1 MKPSMAHD
9 RDALWASGYDET
21 VEVNQRALIDKVL
34 ARYSGE
40 FTVFRELLQNSDDAQ
55 SSAVEIHFETEEYL
69 RRKNNKNA
77 MQPGD
82 SEGFP
87 DLKTTLVSQWT
98 FRNNGIVFRDEDWNR
113 LRKIAEGNPDEEKI
127 GAFGVGFYSLFSVT
141 EEPFVISGGHGMQF
155 HWKDKS
161 GDQLLVRRGDL
172 PSKDGPQSNPWTT
185 FEMTLREQGPVPQ
198 PFDLTRFLA
207 SSITFMVHLRSVSV
221 FFDSHRLAHLTK
233 SPGIPRELGLPKV
246 LKRSSGLGLMSVKS
260 VQSAATRIQAQVMHA
275 VYDLGTEK
283 PLVLPVGEPRKVSQ
297 GGFFSSLLSTF
308 TSHQPVLP
316 KPLPQPQVNK
326 DPTGVYTSSVT
337 LTMFNADVDVKLDK
351 KLQSEL
357 HRSTKKNPPN
367 HLNYSLIYT
376 GKDEYNVSVEEE
388 KNQPV
393 SCGSVFQGLRADLN
407 GAGQAHVFIGH
418 ATGQTTG
425 IGGHMAS
432 RFIPTVERESI
443 DLVDRNVAVWNRELL
458 YVGGYLCR
466 AAYEMELENIRM
478 LWDEAASSSNTN
490 GFLPDPQLGDW
501 LRDRFLHVLKFFTF
515 HVSTPSSDVA
525 RFLEA
530 AFFGCSTLPLKVLST
545 TGVRDASDV
554 RAPDPMFSSFLKH
567 LPVLPALV
575 LSSAPLAIK
584 SLQSKE
590 LITEITFSDVL
601 AQLRQH
607 PLNEEELVA
616 CLQWWVGVGQQ
627 DATHDTTRART
638 ELLNATILSL
648 GSGKDARPI
657 PLSMVQYF
665 IHQRMIPLDGP
676 LPDTLMPLSV
686 TKHFTQEQLKS
697 FGWREFSILDWVQH
711 IFRPDVMNANP
722 AQDVTRS
729 SEWAERVLTILAR
742 TWPSLSKESHE
753 MIKAMLAQKSC
764 IPTSSGLQ
772 KPQLAY
778 FPSANIFNDLPVVTF
793 TSGGTL
799 KGSMEKLLSFIGVRK
814 HVDLQ
819 VVFDRMVKTGDW
831 TVSDLITHL
840 VTIQSTLTPD
850 EITKLQMT
858 SAFSKEGEKA
868 LPGKKSRYRAGDLY
882 EPSVTNRQLGLP
894 IIDWGEKTKWRS
906 SSEEAKLL
914 HRLGLRKNPPLDLTV
929 KLCTSS
935 EPDIRSAAFKYLIDS
950 IPSRYPDYRRE
961 NFGHVAFIPAVND
974 FGPCLGTPNE
984 VFASHQWKDLG
995 FSIVEDAVR
1004 GVAVSKLGLNE
1015 HPPAARIVALLE
1027 KTPPQDQDVARR
1039 WFEILAAHVSDF
1051 NSSQLS
1057 IISKLPIVPTKVES
1071 GSQALRWLS
1080 PTQCYLGGA
1089 PQGQFHS
1096 KLFVFVDFGPS
1107 ANSFLSTCGSKQEPS
1122 VEEVASILVADPRRF
1137 YDLAGGYE
1145 NYLVELRNLAVNARL
1160 LSPGALARMKISP
1173 ILLGFRRQRKSRKE
1187 SNNALDLDEDDWELL
1202 YDLRKPLDVVIAD
1215 DTNAYQMFGESI
1227 YAAPQEDLVE
1237 NFYATLGSKR
1247 LSAIVKEDYR
1257 VNSEIKHSKSATD
1270 ARALLLERLP
1280 LFLHEHTHTRTKVSL
1295 SWLSNQENFKVRV
1308 FGKLTVVKS
1317 LSFGDNTLKKEQD
1330 ASAAA
1335 KRSGHGPIELW
1346 LSGSTQ
1352 VDMYE
1357 VATSL
1362 CRLLFETVKVNDA
1375 LLFMTILSTDLKA
1388 LKRRG
1393 YNVDKILRQQQ
1404 NDRKLAEA
1412 ARGSL
1417 TSVPVPDPRMS
1428 QNLEPET
1435 RSLSPSHRAKLPGG
1449 WDISPPKAVVSK
1461 PFLPPAPVPPL
1472 ITAPPVPPPKPSTP
1486 DPPPQHTV
1494 DNEDTGRHPMVPNVL
1509 NNTLQNIRRKIPGFN
1524 SPSEDALTLS
1534 QRRSPNPRTPPTV
1547 TPQSN
1552 IRSNVT
1558 MAIKGCRPEEGKLVH
1573 NRREMQTIKESLDEG
1588 YCDVSGHVAEL
1599 DHIGV
1604 MGTMKIFIAR
1614 GAPEP
1619 NTFITRKHDSL
1630 ARFIYIVTP
1639 LANVYGLPMTALHI
1653 FYDLSGGL
1661 IAFNRNGSLFL
1672 NYRFFEAWH
1681 DQDVKNGDINQA
1693 YTSWYFTLAHEI
1705 AHNLVQPHN
1714 SEHEFYFS
1722 ALCEAHIEKFLQL
1735 LSQPSDRP

>member
-1 MKPSMAHD
+1 MARD

-69 RRKNNKNA
+69 RRKNSKDA
-77 MQPGD
+77 MQPEDGV
-82 SEGFP
+82 GFP
-87 DLKTTLVSQWT
+87 DLKTTPVSQWT

-155 HWKDKS
+155 YWKDKT

-172 PSKDGPQSNPWTT
+172 PSKDVLQSNPWTS

-221 FFDSHRLAHLTK
+221 FLDSHRLAHLTK
-233 SPGIPRELGLPKV
+233 SPGVPRELGL
-246 LKRSSGLGLMSVKS
+246 LKGLKKSSGLGLMSVKS

-308 TSHQPVLP
+308 TSHHQPVLA

-376 GKDEYNVSVEEE
+376 GKDEYNVSIEEE
-388 KNQPV
+388 KSQPV

-466 AAYEMELENIRM
+466 AAYEMELENIRV
-478 LWDEAASSSNTN
+478 LWNEATSSSNTN
-490 GFLPDPQLGDW
+490 GFHPDPQLGDW

-530 AFFGCSTLPLKVLST
+530 AFFSCSTLPLKVLST

-567 LPVLPALV
+567 LPVLPAPV
-575 LSSAPLAIK
+575 LSSAPLAIRT
-584 SLQSKE
+584 LQSKE
-590 LITEITFSDVL
+590 LITDITFSDVL

-607 PLNEEELVA
+607 PLNEEELID
-616 CLQWWVGVGQQ
+616 CLKWWVGVGQQ
-627 DATHDTTRART
+627 DPTQDTTRART

-648 GSGKDARPI
+648 GSGNDARPI

-665 IHQRMIPLDGP
+665 IHQRMILLDGP

-686 TKHFTQEQLKS
+686 TKHFTQEQLRS
-697 FGWREFSILDWVQH
+697 FGWREFSILDWIQH

-722 AQDVTRS
+722 EQDVTRS
-729 SEWAERVLTILAR
+729 SEWAERVLIVLAR

-753 MIKAMLAQKSC
+753 KIKVILTQKSC

-793 TSGGTL
+793 TSGGAL
-799 KGSMEKLLSFIGVRK
+799 KGNVEKLLSFVGVRK

-831 TVSDLITHL
+831 TISDLITHL
-840 VTIQSTLTPD
+840 VTIQSTLTAD

-858 SAFSKEGEKA
+858 SAFSKEGENA
-868 LPGKKSRYRAGDLY
+868 LPGKKSRYRASDLY

-929 KLCTSS
+929 KLCASS

-950 IPSRYPDYRRE
+950 IPSKYPEYKRE
-961 NFGHVAFIPAVND
+961 NFSHIAFIPAVND
-974 FGPCLGTPNE
+974 FGPYMGTPNE
-984 VFASHQWKDLG
+984 VFTSHQWKVLG
-995 FSIVEDAVR
+995 FSVIEDTVR
-1004 GVAVSKLGLNE
+1004 DIAVSKLGLKE
-1015 HPPAARIVALLE
+1015 HPPATRIVALLE
-1027 KTPPQDQDVARR
+1027 KTPPQDQNVARR
-1039 WFEILAAHVSDF
+1039 WFEILAGHVADF
-1051 NSSQLS
+1051 SSSQLS
-1057 IISKLPIVPTKVES
+1057 IISALPIVPTQVEP

-1080 PTQCYLGGA
+1080 PSQCYLGGVSK
-1089 PQGQFHS
+1089 GQFHS

-1107 ANSFLSTCGSKQEPS
+1107 ANSFLSACGSKQEPS
-1122 VEEVASILVADPRRF
+1122 VEEVANILVTDPRRF

-1145 NYLVELRNLAVNARL
+1145 NYLVELRNLAVNTRL
-1160 LSPGALARMKISP
+1160 LSTGALARMKISP

-1187 SNNALDLDEDDWELL
+1187 SNKALDLDEDDWELL

-1215 DTNAYQMFGESI
+1215 DTNAYQIFGESI
-1227 YAAPQEDLVE
+1227 YTAPQEDLVE

-1257 VNSEIKHSKSATD
+1257 VNSEIKHNKSAADT
-1270 ARALLLERLP
+1270 RALLLERLP
-1280 LFLHEHTHTRTKVSL
+1280 LFLHEHTHARTKVSL

-1317 LSFGDNTLKKEQD
+1317 LSFGDNTLKMEQD

-1404 NDRKLAEA
+1404 NDRKLMEA
-1412 ARGSL
+1412 ARGSF
-1417 TSVPVPDPRMS
+1417 TSMPVPDPRMS
-1428 QNLEPET
+1428 QSLEPET
-1435 RSLSPSHRAKLPGG
+1435 RSLSPSHRARVPGG
-1449 WDISPPKAVVSK
+1449 WDTLPPKAIASK
-1461 PFLPPAPVPPL
+1461 PFLPPVPAPPL
-1472 ITAPPVPPPKPSTP
+1472 ITAPAVPPPKSSTP
-1486 DPPPQHTV
+1486 DAPTQHTV
-1494 DNEDTGRHPMVPNVL
+1494 DNEDVGRHPMIPNVV

-1524 SPSEDALTLS
+1524 SPSEDALTPS
-1534 QRRSPNPRTPPTV
+1534 RGRSPNLRTPPTV

-1552 IRSNVT
+1552 IRSNVA

-1573 NRREMQTIKESLDEG
+1573 NRREMQMIKESLNEG

-1599 DHIGV
+1599 DHNGV

-1614 GAPEP
+1614 DVPEP
-1619 NTFITRKHDSL
+1619 HTFIARKRDSL
-1630 ARFIYIVTP
+1630 ARFIHIVTP
-1639 LANVYGLPMTALHI
+1639 LASVYSLPMTAVHI
-1653 FYDLSGGL
+1653 FYDLAGGL

-1693 YTSWYFTLAHEI
+1693 YISWYFTLAHEI

-1722 ALCEAHIEKFLQL
+1722 ALCEAHIEKFTQL
-1735 LSQPSDRP
+1735 LSQ

>member
-1 MKPSMAHD
+1 MAHD

-69 RRKNNKNA
+69 RRKNSKDV
-77 MQPGD
+77 MQPEDGV
-82 SEGFP
+82 GFP
-87 DLKTTLVSQWT
+87 DLKCTPVSQWT

-155 HWKDKS
+155 YWKDKT

-172 PSKDGPQSNPWTT
+172 PSKDALQSNPWTT

-221 FFDSHRLAHLTK
+221 FLDSHRLAHLTK
-233 SPGIPRELGLPKV
+233 SLGVPKELELPKV
-246 LKRSSGLGLMSVKS
+246 LKKSSGLGMMSVKS
-260 VQSAATRIQAQVMHA
+260 VQSAATRIQAQVIHA

-283 PLVLPVGEPRKVSQ
+283 SLVLPVGEPRKVSQ

-308 TSHQPVLP
+308 TSHHQSVLTR
-316 KPLPQPQVNK
+316 PLPQPQANK
-326 DPTGVYTSSVT
+326 DPTGVYTSNVT

-367 HLNYSLIYT
+367 HLKYSLIYT
-376 GKDEYNVSVEEE
+376 GKDDYDVSVEEE
-388 KNQPV
+388 KRQPV

-407 GAGQAHVFIGH
+407 GTGQAHVFIGH

-443 DLVDRNVAVWNRELL
+443 DLVDRNVAIWNRELL

-478 LWDEAASSSNTN
+478 LWNEAVYNTN
-490 GFLPDPQLGDW
+490 NFHPDPQLSDW

-515 HVSTPSSDVA
+515 HASTPSSDVA

-530 AFFGCSTLPLKVLST
+530 AFFGCSALPLKVLAT
-545 TGVRDASDV
+545 TGVHDASDV
-554 RAPDPMFSSFLKH
+554 RAPDPMFSLFLKH
-567 LPVLPALV
+567 LPVLPAPV
-575 LSSAPLAIK
+575 LSSAPLAI
-584 SLQSKE
+584 STLQNKE
-590 LITEITFSDVL
+590 LITDITFSDVL

-616 CLQWWVGVGQQ
+616 CLKWWVGVGQQ
-627 DATHDTTRART
+627 DPTHDTTRART
-638 ELLNATILSL
+638 ELLNVTVLSL
-648 GSGKDARPI
+648 GSGKDAKLI
-657 PLSMVQYF
+657 PLLMARYF

-686 TKHFTQEQLKS
+686 TKHFTQEQLRS
-697 FGWREFSILDWVQH
+697 FGWREFSILDWIQH

-722 AQDVTRS
+722 VQDVTRS
-729 SEWAERVLTILAR
+729 SEWAERVLTVLAR

-753 MIKAMLAQKSC
+753 MIKTMLTQNSC

-793 TSGGTL
+793 TSGGAL
-799 KGSMEKLLSFIGVRK
+799 KGNMEKLLSFVGVRK

-831 TVSDLITHL
+831 TIPDLIMHL

-868 LPGKKSRYRAGDLY
+868 LPGKKPRYRASDLY

-906 SSEEAKLL
+906 NSEEAKLL
-914 HRLGLRKNPPLDLTV
+914 HRLGLRKSPPLDLTV
-929 KLCTSS
+929 ELCASS
-935 EPDIRSAAFKYLIDS
+935 EPDTRSAAFKYLIDS

-961 NFGHVAFIPAVND
+961 NFGHVAFIPAVNE
-974 FGPCLGTPNE
+974 FGHCMGNPNE
-984 VFASHQWKDLG
+984 VFASPQWKVLG
-995 FSIVEDAVR
+995 FSVVEDAIR
-1004 GVAVSKLGLNE
+1004 EIAVSKLGLKE
-1015 HPPAARIVALLE
+1015 HPPATRVVALLE
-1027 KTPPQDQDVARR
+1027 KTPPYDQNIARR
-1039 WFEILAAHVSDF
+1039 WFEILAGHVADF
-1051 NSSQLS
+1051 SSSQLS
-1057 IISKLPIVPTKVES
+1057 IISGLPIVPTQVES

-1080 PTQCYLGGA
+1080 PSQCYLGGA
-1089 PQGQFHS
+1089 SKAQFHS

-1107 ANSFLSTCGSKQEPS
+1107 ANSFLSVCGSKQEPS

-1160 LSPGALARMKISP
+1160 LSTGALARMKVSP

-1187 SNNALDLDEDDWELL
+1187 SNKSLDIDEDDWELL

-1227 YAAPQEDLVE
+1227 YTAPQEDLVE

-1257 VNSEIKHSKSATD
+1257 VGSEIKHNKSAAD

-1295 SWLSNQENFKVRV
+1295 NWLSNQENFKVRV
-1308 FGKLTVVKS
+1308 FGRLTVVKS
-1317 LSFGDNTLKKEQD
+1317 LSFGDNTLKREQD

-1335 KRSGHGPIELW
+1335 KRSGYGPIELW

-1352 VDMYE
+1352 MDMYE

-1404 NDRKLAEA
+1404 NDRKSVEA
-1412 ARGSL
+1412 ARGRS
-1417 TSVPVPDPRMS
+1417 TPVPALPDPRMS
-1428 QNLEPET
+1428 QSLEPET
-1435 RSLSPSHRAKLPGG
+1435 RSLSPPHRARLPGG
-1449 WDISPPKAVVSK
+1449 WDTSPPKAIASK
-1461 PFLPPAPVPPL
+1461 PFLPPASAPPL
-1472 ITAPPVPPPKPSTP
+1472 ITVPLVPPRSSTP
-1486 DPPPQHTV
+1486 DAPPQRTA
-1494 DNEDTGRHPMVPNVL
+1494 DNEDVGRHPMIPNVVNNTM

-1524 SPSEDALTLS
+1524 SSSEDTLNLS
-1534 QRRSPNPRTPPTV
+1534 QGSPNPRTPPTV

-1552 IRSNVT
+1552 IRSNVA

-1573 NRREMQTIKESLDEG
+1573 NRREMQTIKESLNEG

-1599 DHIGV
+1599 DHVGV

-1614 GAPEP
+1614 GVPEP
-1619 NTFITRKHDSL
+1619 HTFVAKKHDSL
-1630 ARFIYIVTP
+1630 ARFIHIVTP
-1639 LANVYGLPMTALHI
+1639 LANVYSLPMTALHI
-1653 FYDLSGGL
+1653 FYDLAGGL

-1693 YTSWYFTLAHEI
+1693 YISWYFTLAHEI

-1722 ALCEAHIEKFLQL
+1722 ALCEAHIEKFTQL
-1735 LSQPSDRP
+1735 LSQ

>member
-1 MKPSMAHD
+1 MAHD

-55 SSAVEIHFETEEYL
+55 SSAVEIYFETEEYL
-69 RRKNNKNA
+69 RQKNSEDA
-77 MQPGD
+77 MQPED
-82 SEGFP
+82 SAGFP
-87 DLKTTLVSQWT
+87 DLKATPISQWT
-98 FRNNGIVFRDEDWNR
+98 FRNNGFVFRDEDWNR

-155 HWKDKS
+155 YWKDKT

-172 PSKDGPQSNPWTT
+172 PSKDVLQSNPWTT

-221 FFDSHRLAHLTK
+221 FLDSHRLAHLTK
-233 SPGIPRELGLPKV
+233 SSGVPRELELPKA
-246 LKRSSGLGLMSVKS
+246 LKKSSGSGLMNVKT
-260 VQSAATRIQAQVMHA
+260 TRIQAQVMHA

-283 PLVLPVGEPRKVSQ
+283 PLVLPVGETPKVSQ
-297 GGFFSSLLSTF
+297 GGFFSTLLSTF
-308 TSHQPVLP
+308 TSHHQPVLA
-316 KPLPQPQVNK
+316 KPLPQPQTNK
-326 DPTGVYTSSVT
+326 DPTGVYNSSVT

-357 HRSTKKNPPN
+357 HRSTKKNPPA

-376 GKDEYNVSVEEE
+376 GKDEYN
-388 KNQPV
+388 
-393 SCGSVFQGLRADLN
+393 GLRADLN

-443 DLVDRNVAVWNRELL
+443 DLVDRNVAIWNRELL

-466 AAYEMELENIRM
+466 AAYEIELENIRM
-478 LWDEAASSSNTN
+478 LWNEASSSSNTN
-490 GFLPDPQLGDW
+490 DFHPDPQLGNW
-501 LRDRFLHVLKFFTF
+501 LRDRFLHVVKFFTF
-515 HVSTPSSDVA
+515 HISTPSSDVA
-525 RFLEA
+525 RFLET

-554 RAPDPMFSSFLKH
+554 RAPDPMFSSFLKQ
-567 LPVLPALV
+567 LPVLPASV
-575 LSSAPLAIK
+575 LSSAPLAIRT
-584 SLQSKE
+584 LQSKG
-590 LITEITFSDVL
+590 LITDITFPDVL

-607 PLNEEELVA
+607 PLNEEELIA
-616 CLQWWVGVGQQ
+616 CLKWLVGQQ
-627 DATHDTTRART
+627 NPTQDATRART
-638 ELLNATILSL
+638 ELLHATILSL
-648 GSGKDARPI
+648 GSGEDARPI

-676 LPDTLMPLSV
+676 LPDTLMPLSI
-686 TKHFTQEQLKS
+686 TKHFTQEQLRS
-697 FGWREFSILDWVQH
+697 FGWREFSILDWIQY

-729 SEWAERVLTILAR
+729 PEWAERVLTVLAR
-742 TWPSLSKESHE
+742 TWPSSSKESHE
-753 MIKAMLAQKSC
+753 RIKAILVQKSC

-778 FPSANIFNDLPVVTF
+778 FPGANIFNDLPVVTF
-793 TSGGTL
+793 TSGGAL
-799 KGSMEKLLSFIGVRK
+799 KGNVEKLLSFVGVRK

-831 TVSDLITHL
+831 TISDLITHL

-858 SAFSKEGEKA
+858 SAFSREGENA
-868 LPGKKSRYRAGDLY
+868 LSGKKSRYRASDLY
-882 EPSVTNRQLGLP
+882 EPSITNRQLGLP

-914 HRLGLRKNPPLDLTV
+914 HRLGLRICPPLDSTI
-929 KLCTSS
+929 KLCASS
-935 EPDIRSAAFKYLIDS
+935 ELEIRSAAFKYLIDS
-950 IPSRYPDYRRE
+950 IPSKYPDYRRE
-961 NFGHVAFIPAVND
+961 DFGHVAFIPAVDN
-974 FGPCLGTPNE
+974 FGPCMRTPNE
-984 VFASHQWKDLG
+984 VFASRQWKVLG
-995 FSIVEDAVR
+995 FSVVEDAVR
-1004 GVAVSKLGLNE
+1004 DIAVSKLGLKE
-1015 HPPAARIVALLE
+1015 HPPATRIVALLE
-1027 KTPPQDQDVARR
+1027 KTSPQDQNVARR
-1039 WFEILAAHVSDF
+1039 WFEILSGHVADF
-1051 NSSQLS
+1051 SSSQLS
-1057 IISKLPIVPTKVES
+1057 IISGLPIVPTQVES
-1071 GSQALRWLS
+1071 GSEALRWLS
-1080 PTQCYLGGA
+1080 PGQCYLGG
-1089 PQGQFHS
+1089 PSKGQFHS

-1107 ANSFLSTCGSKQEPS
+1107 GNSFLSACGSKQEPS

-1160 LSPGALARMKISP
+1160 LSTSALARMRVSP

-1187 SNNALDLDEDDWELL
+1187 SNKALNLDEEDWELL

-1215 DTNAYQMFGESI
+1215 DINAYQMFGESI
-1227 YAAPQEDLVE
+1227 YTAPQEDLVE
-1237 NFYATLGSKR
+1237 SSKR
-1247 LSAIVKEDYR
+1247 LSVIVKEDYR
-1257 VNSEIKHSKSATD
+1257 VNSEMKHNKSAVDT
-1270 ARALLLERLP
+1270 RALLLERLP

-1317 LSFGDNTLKKEQD
+1317 LSFGDNTLKREQD
-1330 ASAAA
+1330 ASAVA

-1352 VDMYE
+1352 VDI

-1404 NDRKLAEA
+1404 NDRTLVES
-1412 ARGSL
+1412 RGSS
-1417 TSVPVPDPRMS
+1417 TRVPAPDPRMS
-1428 QNLEPET
+1428 QSFKSET
-1435 RSLSPSHRAKLPGG
+1435 RSLSPPHDRTRVPGD
-1449 WDISPPKAVVSK
+1449 WNTSPPKAVASK
-1461 PFLPPAPVPPL
+1461 PFLPPAPAPPL
-1472 ITAPPVPPPKPSTP
+1472 ITAPPVLPAKSSSP
-1486 DPPPQHTV
+1486 DGPPQRTV
-1494 DNEDTGRHPMVPNVL
+1494 DNGDVVRHPRIPNVV
-1509 NNTLQNIRRKIPGFN
+1509 NNTLQNIKRKIPGFN
-1524 SPSEDALTLS
+1524 SPSEDTLALS
-1534 QRRSPNPRTPPTV
+1534 QGSLNPRTPPTV
-1547 TPQSN
+1547 TPQSD
-1552 IRSNVT
+1552 IRSNVA

-1599 DHIGV
+1599 DYIGV

-1614 GAPEP
+1614 NVPEP
-1619 NTFITRKHDSL
+1619 HTFITRKHDSL
-1630 ARFIYIVTP
+1630 ARFIHVVTP
-1639 LANVYGLPMTALHI
+1639 LANVYSLPMTALHI
-1653 FYDLSGGL
+1653 FYDLEGGL

-1681 DQDVKNGDINQA
+1681 DQDVKNANINQA
-1693 YTSWYFTLAHEI
+1693 YISWYFTLAHEI

-1722 ALCEAHIEKFLQL
+1722 ALCEAHIVQFAQI
-1735 LSQPSDRP
+1735 LSQQPGRP

>member
-1 MKPSMAHD
+1 MAHD

-55 SSAVEIHFETEEYL
+55 SSAVEIYFETEEYL
-69 RRKNNKNA
+69 RRKNSGKDA
-77 MQPGD
+77 IQPGD
-82 SEGFP
+82 GVHFP
-87 DLKTTLVSQWT
+87 DLKTTPVAQWT
-98 FRNNGIVFRDEDWNR
+98 FRNNGVVFRDEDWNR

-155 HWKDKS
+155 YWKDKT
-161 GDQLLVRRGDL
+161 GDQLFVRRGDL
-172 PSKDGPQSNPWTT
+172 PSRNIPQSNPWTT
-185 FEMTLREQGPVPQ
+185 FEMTLREQGPIPQ

-221 FFDSHRLAHLTK
+221 FLDSHRLSHLTK
-233 SPGIPRELGLPKV
+233 SPGVPKELGLPKL
-246 LKRSSGLGLMSVKS
+246 LKNSSGSGLMSVKS

-275 VYDLGTEK
+275 VYDLGTQK
-283 PLVLPVGEPRKVSQ
+283 PPVVPVEEPRRPVSH

-308 TSHQPVLP
+308 TSHHQAVVA
-316 KPLPQPQVNK
+316 KPLLQPQIQK
-326 DPTGVYTSSVT
+326 DPMGVYSSSVT

-376 GKDEYNVSVEEE
+376 GKDEYNSSIEEE
-388 KNQPV
+388 KSQLV

-407 GAGQAHVFIGH
+407 GTGQARVFIGH

-466 AAYEMELENIRM
+466 TAYEMELENIRI
-478 LWDEAASSSNTN
+478 LWNEATSSSNTN
-490 GFLPDPQLGDW
+490 VFHSDPQLRDW

-530 AFFGCSTLPLKVLST
+530 AFFGCSTSPLKVLST
-545 TGVRDASDV
+545 AGVCDASDV
-554 RAPDPMFSSFLKH
+554 RAPDPMFSLFLKH
-567 LPVLPALV
+567 LPVLPEAV
-575 LSSAPLAIK
+575 LSSAPLAIRA
-584 SLQSKE
+584 LQSKG
-590 LITEITFSDVL
+590 LIADITFRDVL

-616 CLQWWVGVGQQ
+616 CLKWWVGVGQQ
-627 DATHDTTRART
+627 DSTHDTTRIRT

-648 GSGKDARPI
+648 GSGKDTRVI

-676 LPDTLMPLSV
+676 LPDTLMPPSI
-686 TKHFTQEQLKS
+686 TKQFSQEQLRS
-697 FGWREFSILDWVQH
+697 FGWREFSILDWMQH
-711 IFRPDVMNANP
+711 ILKPDVMNANL
-722 AQDVTRS
+722 AQDMTRS
-729 SEWAERVLTILAR
+729 SEWAERVLTVLAR

-753 MIKAMLAQKSC
+753 IIKSMLAQKAC

-772 KPQLAY
+772 KPELSY
-778 FPSANIFNDLPVVTF
+778 FPSANIFNDLPVVNF
-793 TSGGTL
+793 TSGSGV
-799 KGSMEKLLSFIGVRK
+799 KGMEKLLSFIGVRK
-814 HVDLQ
+814 HVELQ

-831 TVSDLITHL
+831 TISDLIAHL
-840 VTIQSTLTPD
+840 VTIQSMLNPD
-850 EITKLQMT
+850 EMTKLQMT
-858 SAFSKEGEKA
+858 SAFSKEGENA
-868 LPGKKSRYRAGDLY
+868 PPGKKKPRYRASDLY
-882 EPSVTNRQLGLP
+882 EPCATNRQLGLP
-894 IIDWGEKTKWRS
+894 IIDWGEKVKWRS
-906 SSEEAKLL
+906 NSEEAKLL
-914 HRLGLRKNPPLDLTV
+914 CRLGLRKYPPLDSTV
-929 KLCTSS
+929 KLCASS

-950 IPSRYPDYRRE
+950 IPSRYPDYRCE
-961 NFGHVAFIPAVND
+961 NFGHVAFIPAVNE
-974 FGPCLGTPNE
+974 FGSSMGTVNE
-984 VFASHQWKDLG
+984 VFASPQWKAFG
-995 FSIVEDAVR
+995 FSVVQDTVR
-1004 GVAVSKLGLNE
+1004 DVAVSKLGLKE
-1015 HPPAARIVALLE
+1015 HPPATKIVALLE
-1027 KTPPQDQDVARR
+1027 KTPPQDHDVARR
-1039 WFEILAAHVSDF
+1039 WFEILAGRVADF
-1051 NSSQLS
+1051 SQSQLS
-1057 IISKLPIVPTKVES
+1057 ILSTLPIVPTQVELQT
-1071 GSQALRWLS
+1071 GSQTLRWLS
-1080 PTQCYLGGA
+1080 PSQCYLGGA
-1089 PQGQFHS
+1089 SKGQFHS

-1137 YDLAGGYE
+1137 YDLTGGYE
-1145 NYLVELRNLAVNARL
+1145 NYTIELRNLAVNARL
-1160 LSPGALARMKISP
+1160 LSTTAIARMKVSP

-1187 SNNALDLDEDDWELL
+1187 CNKALDLDEDDWELL
-1202 YDLRKPLDVVIAD
+1202 HDLRKPLDVLIAD

-1227 YAAPQEDLVE
+1227 YTAPQEDLLE
-1237 NFYATLGSKR
+1237 NFYVALGSKR
-1247 LSAIVKEDYR
+1247 LSIIVKEDYR
-1257 VNSEIKHSKSATD
+1257 VSSEMKHNKSATD

-1295 SWLSNQENFKVRV
+1295 SWLSNEENFKVRV

-1317 LSFGDNTLKKEQD
+1317 LSFGDSTLKREQD

-1346 LSGSTQ
+1346 LSGNSQ

-1404 NDRKLAEA
+1404 NDRKLVED
-1412 ARGSL
+1412 ARRSQAFAPVP
-1417 TSVPVPDPRMS
+1417 TSVPDPRMS
-1428 QNLEPET
+1428 QNLDPKP
-1435 RSLSPSHRAKLPGG
+1435 RSLSPPHRAGVPGG
-1449 WDISPPKAVVSK
+1449 WDTLPPKAVASK
-1461 PFLPPAPVPPL
+1461 PFLPPTSAPPL
-1472 ITAPPVPPPKPSTP
+1472 LSAPPVPPKPSTP
-1486 DPPPQHTV
+1486 DVPLQSTV
-1494 DNEDTGRHPMVPNVL
+1494 NDEDVGRHPIIPNIM
-1509 NNTLQNIRRKIPGFN
+1509 NNTLQNIRRRIPGFN
-1524 SPSEDALTLS
+1524 GPSEDSLTPS
-1534 QRRSPNPRTPPTV
+1534 QGRSPNQRTPQTV

-1552 IRSNVT
+1552 IRSNVA

-1573 NRREMQTIKESLDEG
+1573 NRREMETIKESLNEG

-1599 DHIGV
+1599 DYIGV

-1614 GAPEP
+1614 GE
-1619 NTFITRKHDSL
+1619 KHDSL
-1630 ARFIYIVTP
+1630 ARFIHVVTP
-1639 LANVYGLPMTALHI
+1639 LANVYNLPVTALHI
-1653 FYDLSGGL
+1653 FYDLTGGL
-1661 IAFNRNGSLFL
+1661 IAFNRSGSLFL
-1672 NYRFFEAWH
+1672 NHRFFEAWH
-1681 DQDVKNGDINQA
+1681 DKDVKNGDVNQA
-1693 YTSWYFTLAHEI
+1693 HISWYFTLAHEI

-1722 ALCEAHIEKFLQL
+1722 ALCEAHIEQFTQL
-1735 LSQPSDRP
+1735 LSQQSDRP

>member
-1 MKPSMAHD
+1 MAHD
-9 RDALWASGYDET
+9 RDTLWASGYDET

-55 SSAVEIHFETEEYL
+55 SSAVEIYFETEEYL
-69 RRKNNKNA
+69 RRNISKDT
-77 MQPGD
+77 MQPEDGV
-82 SEGFP
+82 GLP
-87 DLKTTLVSQWT
+87 DLKATPVAQWT

-155 HWKDKS
+155 YWKDKT

-172 PSKDGPQSNPWTT
+172 PSKDVPQSNPWTT
-185 FEMTLREQGPVPQ
+185 FEMTLREQGPIPQ

-221 FFDSHRLAHLTK
+221 FLDSHRLAHLAK
-233 SPGIPRELGLPKV
+233 SPGVPKELGLPKV
-246 LKRSSGLGLMSVKS
+246 LKNSSSSGLMSVKS
-260 VQSAATRIQAQVMHA
+260 VQSADTRIRAQVMHA
-275 VYDLGTEK
+275 VYDLGTER
-283 PLVLPVGEPRKVSQ
+283 PLVLAIEEPRKGSQ

-308 TSHQPVLP
+308 TSHHQAVLA
-316 KPLPQPQVNK
+316 KPLPQTQIKK
-326 DPTGVYTSSVT
+326 DPKEVYTSSVT

-351 KLQSEL
+351 KLQNEL

-376 GKDEYNVSVEEE
+376 GKDEYSVSVEEE
-388 KNQPV
+388 KSQPV

-466 AAYEMELENIRM
+466 AAYEIELENIRM
-478 LWDEAASSSNTN
+478 LWNGATSPSSTN
-490 GFLPDPQLGDW
+490 GFHPDPELRDW

-530 AFFGCSTLPLKVLST
+530 AFFGCSTSPLKVLST

-554 RAPDPMFSSFLKH
+554 RAPDPMFSLFLKH
-567 LPVLPALV
+567 LPVLPDPV
-575 LSSAPLAIK
+575 LSSAPLAIRA
-584 SLQSKE
+584 LQSKE
-590 LITEITFSDVL
+590 LITDITFSDVL
-601 AQLRQH
+601 TQLRQH
-607 PLNEEELVA
+607 PLNEEELLA
-616 CLQWWVGVGQQ
+616 CLKWWVGVGQQ
-627 DATHDTTRART
+627 DPTHDTKRART

-648 GSGKDARPI
+648 GSGKDARVI

-665 IHQRMIPLDGP
+665 IQQRMIPLDGP
-676 LPDTLMPLSV
+676 LPDTLMPLSI
-686 TKHFTQEQLKS
+686 TKHFTQEQLRS
-697 FGWREFSILDWVQH
+697 FGWREFSILDWMQH

-729 SEWAERVLTILAR
+729 SEWAERVLTVLAR

-753 MIKAMLAQKSC
+753 IIKATLAQKMC

-772 KPQLAY
+772 KPELSY

-793 TSGGTL
+793 VSGVVI
-799 KGSMEKLLSFIGVRK
+799 KGSVEKLLSFIGVRK

-831 TVSDLITHL
+831 TISDLIMHL

-850 EITKLQMT
+850 EISKLQMT
-858 SAFSKEGEKA
+858 SAFSKEGENA
-868 LPGKKSRYRAGDLY
+868 PPGTKKSRYRASELY
-882 EPSVTNRQLGLP
+882 EPSATNRQLGLS

-914 HRLGLRKNPPLDLTV
+914 YRLGLRKNPPLDLTV
-929 KLCTSS
+929 KLCASS

-950 IPSRYPDYRRE
+950 IPSRYPDYRRD

-974 FGPCLGTPNE
+974 SGPHMGTPNE
-984 VFASHQWKDLG
+984 VFASHQWKVLG
-995 FSIVEDAVR
+995 FSVVHDAVR
-1004 GVAVSKLGLNE
+1004 DIAVSKLGLKE
-1015 HPPAARIVALLE
+1015 HPPATRIVALLE
-1027 KTPPQDQDVARR
+1027 KTPPRDQNVARQ
-1039 WFEILAAHVSDF
+1039 WFEILAGHVADF
-1051 NSSQLS
+1051 SSSQIS
-1057 IISKLPIVPTKVES
+1057 IISGLPIVPTQVEP

-1080 PTQCYLGGA
+1080 PSQCYLGGA
-1089 PQGQFHS
+1089 SKGQFHS

-1107 ANSFLSTCGSKQEPS
+1107 ANSFLSTCGSKLEPS

-1137 YDLAGGYE
+1137 YDLAGGNE
-1145 NYLVELRNLAVNARL
+1145 NYLIELRNLAVNARL
-1160 LSPGALARMKISP
+1160 LSTGAVARMKVSP
-1173 ILLGFRRQRKSRKE
+1173 ILIGFRRQRKPRKE
-1187 SNNALDLDEDDWELL
+1187 SDKALDLDEDDWELL

-1227 YAAPQEDLVE
+1227 YTAPQEDLLE
-1237 NFYATLGSKR
+1237 NFYAALGSKR

-1257 VNSEIKHSKSATD
+1257 VNSEMKHNKSAAD

-1295 SWLSNQENFKVRV
+1295 SWLSNEENFKVRV

-1317 LSFGDNTLKKEQD
+1317 LSFGDSTLKREQD

-1375 LLFMTILSTDLKA
+1375 LLFMTILSTDLKS

-1404 NDRKLAEA
+1404 NDRKLVEA
-1412 ARGSL
+1412 TRNRVPPVP
-1417 TSVPVPDPRMS
+1417 TSVSDPELR
-1428 QNLEPET
+1428 P
-1435 RSLSPSHRAKLPGG
+1435 LSPSHRARVPGG
-1449 WDISPPKAVVSK
+1449 WDTSPPKAVASK
-1461 PFLPPAPVPPL
+1461 PFLPPAPAPPL
-1472 ITAPPVPPPKPSTP
+1472 IPAPPSGEDDFGGGTTAPP
-1486 DPPPQHTV
+1486 QRTV
-1494 DNEDTGRHPMVPNVL
+1494 DNEDVGRRPMIPNVV

-1524 SPSEDALTLS
+1524 SPSEEALTPS
-1534 QRRSPNPRTPPTV
+1534 QGRSPNPRTPPTV

-1552 IRSNVT
+1552 IRSNVA

-1599 DHIGV
+1599 DHIGA

-1614 GAPEP
+1614 DVPEP
-1619 NTFITRKHDSL
+1619 HTFIKRKHDSL
-1630 ARFIYIVTP
+1630 ARFIHIVTP
-1639 LANVYGLPMTALHI
+1639 LANVYSLPMTSLHV
-1653 FYDLSGGL
+1653 FYDLAGGL

-1672 NYRFFEAWH
+1672 NHRFFEAWH
-1681 DQDVKNGDINQA
+1681 DQDVKNGDVNQA
-1693 YTSWYFTLAHEI
+1693 HISWYFTLAHEI

-1722 ALCEAHIEKFLQL
+1722 ALCEAHIEKFTQL
-1735 LSQPSDRP
+1735 LSQ

>member
-1 MKPSMAHD
+1 MAHD

-69 RRKNNKNA
+69 RRKNGKDA
-77 MQPGD
+77 VQPED
-82 SEGFP
+82 DVGFP
-87 DLKTTLVSQWT
+87 DLKTTPVSQWT

-155 HWKDKS
+155 YWKEKT

-172 PSKDGPQSNPWTT
+172 PSKDVLQSNPWTT

-221 FFDSHRLAHLTK
+221 FLDSHRLAHLTK
-233 SPGIPRELGLPKV
+233 SPGVPKELGLSKV
-246 LKRSSGLGLMSVKS
+246 LKKSSGSGLMSVKS

-308 TSHQPVLP
+308 TSHNQPVLA

-388 KNQPV
+388 KSQPV

-443 DLVDRNVAVWNRELL
+443 DLVDIVWNRELL

-466 AAYEMELENIRM
+466 AAYEMELENIRV
-478 LWDEAASSSNTN
+478 LWNEAASSSNTN
-490 GFLPDPQLGDW
+490 GFHPDPQLGDW
-501 LRDRFLHVLKFFTF
+501 LRDRFLHVLRFFTF
-515 HVSTPSSDVA
+515 HASTPSSDVA

-567 LPVLPALV
+567 LPVLPAPV
-575 LSSAPLAIK
+575 LSSAPLAIRT
-584 SLQSKE
+584 LQSKE
-590 LITEITFSDVL
+590 LITDITFSDVL

-607 PLNEEELVA
+607 PLNEEELIA
-616 CLQWWVGVGQQ
+616 CLKWWVGVGQQ
-627 DATHDTTRART
+627 DPTHDTTRART

-648 GSGKDARPI
+648 GSGNDIRPI

-697 FGWREFSILDWVQH
+697 FGWREFLILDWIQH

-729 SEWAERVLTILAR
+729 SEWAERVLTVLAR
-742 TWPSLSKESHE
+742 TWSSLSKESHE
-753 MIKAMLAQKSC
+753 TVKAILAQKSC

-772 KPQLAY
+772 KPHLAY

-799 KGSMEKLLSFIGVRK
+799 KGNVEKLLSFVGVRK

-831 TVSDLITHL
+831 TISDLITHL
-840 VTIQSTLTPD
+840 VTIQSTLTAD

-868 LPGKKSRYRAGDLY
+868 LPGKKSRYRASDLY

-929 KLCTSS
+929 KLCASS

-961 NFGHVAFIPAVND
+961 NFGLY
-974 FGPCLGTPNE
+974 CLHT
-984 VFASHQWKDLG
+984 
-995 FSIVEDAVR
+995 SIIEDTVR
-1004 GVAVSKLGLNE
+1004 DIAVSKLGLKE
-1015 HPPAARIVALLE
+1015 HPPATRIVALLE
-1027 KTPPQDQDVARR
+1027 KTPPQDKNVARR
-1039 WFEILAAHVSDF
+1039 WFEILAGHVADF
-1051 NSSQLS
+1051 SSSQLS
-1057 IISKLPIVPTKVES
+1057 IISGLPIVPTQVES

-1080 PTQCYLGGA
+1080 PSQCYLGGA
-1089 PQGQFHS
+1089 SKGQFHS

-1107 ANSFLSTCGSKQEPS
+1107 ANSFLSACGSKQEPS
-1122 VEEVASILVADPRRF
+1122 VEEVANILVADPRRF

-1160 LSPGALARMKISP
+1160 LSTGALARMKISP

-1187 SNNALDLDEDDWELL
+1187 SNKALDLDEDDWELL

-1227 YAAPQEDLVE
+1227 YTAPQEDLIE

-1247 LSAIVKEDYR
+1247 LSAVVKEDYR
-1257 VNSEIKHSKSATD
+1257 VNSEMKHNKSAADT
-1270 ARALLLERLP
+1270 RALLLERLP

-1295 SWLSNQENFKVRV
+1295 NWLSNQENFKVRV
-1308 FGKLTVVKS
+1308 FGKLSVVKS
-1317 LSFGDNTLKKEQD
+1317 LSFGDNTLKMEQD

-1335 KRSGHGPIELW
+1335 KRLGHGPIELW

-1404 NDRKLAEA
+1404 NDRKLVEA
-1412 ARGSL
+1412 ARGSF

-1435 RSLSPSHRAKLPGG
+1435 RSLSPSHRARVPGS
-1449 WDISPPKAVVSK
+1449 WNTSPPKAVASK
-1461 PFLPPAPVPPL
+1461 PFLPPAPAPPL
-1472 ITAPPVPPPKPSTP
+1472 ITALAVAPPESSTP
-1486 DPPPQHTV
+1486 DAPPQHIV
-1494 DNEDTGRHPMVPNVL
+1494 DNEDVGRHPMIPNVV

-1534 QRRSPNPRTPPTV
+1534 RGRSPNPRTPPTV

-1552 IRSNVT
+1552 IRSNVA

-1573 NRREMQTIKESLDEG
+1573 NRREMQTIKESLNEG

-1599 DHIGV
+1599 DHNGV
-1604 MGTMKIFIAR
+1604 MGTMKIFVAR
-1614 GAPEP
+1614 DVPEP
-1619 NTFITRKHDSL
+1619 QSFIARKHDSL
-1630 ARFIYIVTP
+1630 ARFIHTVTP
-1639 LANVYGLPMTALHI
+1639 LANVYSLPMTALHI
-1653 FYDLSGGL
+1653 FYDLAGGL

-1681 DQDVKNGDINQA
+1681 DQDVKNGDIKQA
-1693 YTSWYFTLAHEI
+1693 YISWYFTLAHEI

-1722 ALCEAHIEKFLQL
+1722 ALCEAHIEKFTQL
-1735 LSQPSDRP
+1735 LSQ

>member
-1 MKPSMAHD
+1 MAHD

-55 SSAVEIHFETEEYL
+55 SSVVEIYFETEEYL
-69 RRKNNKNA
+69 RRKNGEDA
-77 MQPGD
+77 MQPEDGV
-82 SEGFP
+82 GFP
-87 DLKTTLVSQWT
+87 DLKATPVSQWT

-155 HWKDKS
+155 YWKDKT

-172 PSKDGPQSNPWTT
+172 PSKDALQPNPWTT

-207 SSITFMVHLRSVSV
+207 SSITFMVHIRSVSV
-221 FFDSHRLAHLTK
+221 FIDTHRLAHLTK
-233 SPGIPRELGLPKV
+233 SPGVPRELELPKV
-246 LKRSSGLGLMSVKS
+246 LKKSSGSGLMSVKS
-260 VQSAATRIQAQVMHA
+260 VQSAATRIQAHVMHA
-275 VYDLGTEK
+275 VYALGTEK
-283 PLVLPVGEPRKVSQ
+283 PLILTVEEPPKVSQ

-308 TSHQPVLP
+308 TSHHQPVLA
-316 KPLPQPQVNK
+316 KPLPQPQVNR
-326 DPTGVYTSSVT
+326 DPTEVYTSSVT

-376 GKDEYNVSVEEE
+376 GKDEYNVSLDEE
-388 KNQPV
+388 KSQPV
-393 SCGSVFQGLRADLN
+393 SSGSVFQGLRADLN

-443 DLVDRNVAVWNRELL
+443 DLVDRNVAIWNRELL

-478 LWDEAASSSNTN
+478 LWNEALNSTNTN
-490 GFLPDPQLGDW
+490 GFHPDPQLRDW

-567 LPVLPALV
+567 LPVLPAPIL
-575 LSSAPLAIK
+575 LSASLAIRT
-584 SLQSKE
+584 LQGKG
-590 LITEITFSDVL
+590 LITNITFSDVL

-607 PLNEEELVA
+607 PLNEDELVA
-616 CLQWWVGVGQQ
+616 CLKWLVGQQ
-627 DATHDTTRART
+627 DPTHDATRART

-648 GSGKDARPI
+648 GSGKDAKPI

-676 LPDTLMPLSV
+676 LPDSLMPLSV
-686 TKHFTQEQLKS
+686 TKHFTQEQLRS
-697 FGWREFSILDWVQH
+697 FGWREFLILDWIQH

-729 SEWAERVLTILAR
+729 SEWAERVLTVLAR

-753 MIKAMLAQKSC
+753 KIKAMFIQKSC
-764 IPTSSGLQ
+764 IPTSSGLY

-793 TSGGTL
+793 TSGGAL
-799 KGSMEKLLSFIGVRK
+799 KGNMEKLLSFVGVRK

-831 TVSDLITHL
+831 TISDLITHL

-858 SAFSKEGEKA
+858 SAFSKEGENA
-868 LPGKKSRYRAGDLY
+868 LPGKKSRYRASDLY

-914 HRLGLRKNPPLDLTV
+914 HRLGLRKSPPLDLTV
-929 KLCTSS
+929 KLCVSS

-950 IPSRYPDYRRE
+950 IPSKYPDYRCE
-961 NFGHVAFIPAVND
+961 KFGHVAFIPAVNN
-974 FGPCLGTPNE
+974 FGPCMGTPDE
-984 VFASHQWKDLG
+984 VFASHQWKVLG
-995 FSIVEDAVR
+995 FSVVEDAFR
-1004 GVAVSKLGLNE
+1004 DIAVSKLGLKE
-1015 HPPAARIVALLE
+1015 HPPATRIVALLE
-1027 KTPPQDQDVARR
+1027 KTSPQDQNVARR
-1039 WFEILAAHVSDF
+1039 WFEILAGHVADF
-1051 NSSQLS
+1051 SSSQLS
-1057 IISKLPIVPTKVES
+1057 IISGLPIVPTQVEP

-1080 PTQCYLGGA
+1080 PSQCYLGGA
-1089 PQGQFHS
+1089 LKGQFHS

-1107 ANSFLSTCGSKQEPS
+1107 ANSFLSACGSKQEPS
-1122 VEEVASILVADPRRF
+1122 VEEVASILVADPRKF

-1160 LSPGALARMKISP
+1160 LSTGALARMKVSP
-1173 ILLGFRRQRKSRKE
+1173 ILLSFRRQRKSRKE
-1187 SNNALDLDEDDWELL
+1187 SNKALDIDEDDWELL

-1227 YAAPQEDLVE
+1227 YTAPQEDLVE
-1237 NFYATLGSKR
+1237 NFYAILGSKR
-1247 LSAIVKEDYR
+1247 LSAVVKEDYR
-1257 VNSEIKHSKSATD
+1257 VTSEMKHNKSAADT
-1270 ARALLLERLP
+1270 RALLLERLP

-1295 SWLSNQENFKVRV
+1295 SWLSNQDNFKVRV

-1317 LSFGDNTLKKEQD
+1317 LSFGDNTLKREQD
-1330 ASAAA
+1330 ASAVA

-1393 YNVDKILRQQQ
+1393 YNVDKILRQQ
-1404 NDRKLAEA
+1404 NDRKLVEA
-1412 ARGSL
+1412 ARGSF
-1417 TSVPVPDPRMS
+1417 TSIPVPDSRMS
-1428 QNLEPET
+1428 QSLKSET
-1435 RSLSPSHRAKLPGG
+1435 RSLSPSHRTKVPGG
-1449 WDISPPKAVVSK
+1449 WDTSPPKAVASK
-1461 PFLPPAPVPPL
+1461 PVFPPAPAPPL
-1472 ITAPPVPPPKPSTP
+1472 ITAPPVPPPKPSIP
-1486 DPPPQHTV
+1486 DAPPQHTV
-1494 DNEDTGRHPMVPNVL
+1494 GNEDVGRHPVIPNIV

-1524 SPSEDALTLS
+1524 SSSEDAFTLS
-1534 QRRSPNPRTPPTV
+1534 QGSQNPRTPPTV

-1552 IRSNVT
+1552 IRSNVA

-1588 YCDVSGHVAEL
+1588 YCDISGHVAEL

-1614 GAPEP
+1614 DVPEP
-1619 NTFITRKHDSL
+1619 RTFVTRKHDSL
-1630 ARFIYIVTP
+1630 ARFIHIVTP
-1639 LANVYGLPMTALHI
+1639 LANIYSLPMTALHI
-1653 FYDLSGGL
+1653 FYDLEGGL

-1681 DQDVKNGDINQA
+1681 DQDVKNGNINQA
-1693 YTSWYFTLAHEI
+1693 YISWYFTLAHEI

-1722 ALCEAHIEKFLQL
+1722 ALCEAHIEKFTQL
-1735 LSQPSDRP
+1735 LSQ